1 MRIGIVYETTYPEF
15 KGGVERWFGE
25 LAKKLSENSFHVSY
39 LNTIGRVSQE
49 KNLEY
54 KEIGNSKYAFHK
66 TGERKSSNA
75 LVFAFSVFRGVRQE
89 KYDILYLSAFPF
101 LHIWAARIAQKLF
114 RRKLKIYVEWFELP
128 QRDFWIEEFGKLVGF
143 LGYSI
148 QQLSVRISDVNVCYL
163 QSTYD
168 QLTRLRKSRESTL
181 RLPGICMDSEYSIHQ
196 QVISGREDISQI
208 GRLTKDKQPILGL
221 ESVKQLRKNGW
232 NGHFHLVGSGPLESE
247 VRTFINDNNM
257 NQYVT
262 AYGNV
267 TEGSKWSIL
276 GKTAVLLHPSK
287 REGFGLALVEAAAA
301 GIPAVLIR
309 GANNKSTELGI
320 NPGLVSETSDSSE
333 LASLLK
339 HALQKQEE
347 FSAEC
352 LMWNRDVRTTMRA
365 ENSITALTNYLNSL

>member
-15 KGGVERWFGE
+15 KGGVERWFSH
-25 LAKKLSENSFHVSY
+25 LAKRLSEESFQISY

-75 LVFAFSVFRGVRQE
+75 LVFAFSVFRGVRKE

-101 LHIWAARIAQKLF
+101 LHIWTARFAQKLF
-114 RRKLKIYVEWFELP
+114 QRKFKIYVEWFELP
-128 QRDFWIEEFGKLVGF
+128 QRDFWIEEFGTLIGF
-143 LGYSI
+143 LGHFI
-148 QQLSVRISDVNVCYL
+148 QQLSVRISDMNVCYL

-168 QLTRLRKSRESTL
+168 QLIRIRKSRESTL
-181 RLPGICMDSEYSIHQ
+181 RLPGICMDSENIIHE

-221 ESVKQLRKNGW
+221 ESVRQLRENGW
-232 NGHFHLVGSGPLESE
+232 NGHFHLVGSGPLELDI
-247 VRTFINDNNM
+247 RTFINEHNM

-262 AYGNV
+262 AHGDV
-267 TEGSKWSIL
+267 TEQSKWNIL
-276 GKTAVLLHPSK
+276 DKTAVLLHPSK
-287 REGFGLALVEAAAA
+287 REGFGLAIVEAAAA

-309 GANNKSTELGI
+309 GTNNKSTELGI
-320 NPGLVSETSDSSE
+320 NPGLVSETSNSSD
-333 LASLLK
+333 LSSLLK

-352 LMWNRDVRTTMRA
+352 LTWNRGVRTTMRA
-365 ENSITALTNYLNSL
+365 ENSIAALTNHFNSL

>member
-1 MRIGIVYETTYPEF
+1 MQIGIVYETTYPEF
-15 KGGVERWFGE
+15 KGGVERWFSE

-89 KYDILYLSAFPF
+89 KYDIVYLSAFPF
-101 LHIWAARIAQKLF
+101 LHIWTARIAQKLF
-114 RRKLKIYVEWFELP
+114 RRKFKIYVEWFELP
-128 QRDFWIEEFGKLVGF
+128 KRDFWIEEFGTLVGL

-168 QLTRLRKSRESTL
+168 QLNHNKKSRESTL
-181 RLPGICMDSEYSIHQ
+181 KLPGICMDSEHSNHQ
-196 QVISGREDISQI
+196 QVILGREDISQI

-221 ESVKQLRKNGW
+221 ETVKQLRENGW
-232 NGHFHLVGSGPLESE
+232 NGHFHLVGSGPLESD
-247 VRTFINDNNM
+247 VRAFIKDNNM

-262 AYGNV
+262 AYGDV
-267 TEGSKWSIL
+267 TEQSKWNIL
-276 GKTAVLLHPSK
+276 DKTAVLLHPSK
-287 REGFGLALVEAAAA
+287 REGFGLAIVEAAAA

-320 NPGLVSETSDSSE
+320 NPSLVSETNDSSE

-347 FSAEC
+347 YSAEC
-352 LMWNRDVRTTMRA
+352 LTWNRDVRTTMRA
-365 ENSITALTNYLNSL
+365 ENSIAALTNHLNSL

>member
-1 MRIGIVYETTYPEF
+1 MRIAIVYETTYPEF
-15 KGGVERWFGE
+15 KGGVERWFLY
-25 LAKKLSENSFHVSY
+25 LAKRLSEESFQVSY

-66 TGERKSSNA
+66 SGERRSSNA
-75 LVFAFSVFRGVRQE
+75 LVFAMSVFRGVREE
-89 KYDILYLSAFPF
+89 KFDVLYLSAFPF
-101 LHIWAARIAQKLF
+101 IHIWAARIAQKLF
-114 RRKLKIYVEWFELP
+114 RKKFKIYVEWFELP
-128 QRDFWIEEFGKLVGF
+128 KLVFWREEFGTLFGHLGF
-143 LGYSI
+143 YI

-163 QSTYD
+163 KSTYE
-168 QLTRLRKSRESTL
+168 QLSSIRQSKESTL
-181 RLPGICMDSEYSIHQ
+181 KLPGICMDSEETIRQ
-196 QVISGREDISQI
+196 DANSGREDISQI

-221 ESVKQLRKNGW
+221 EAVKLLRENGW
-232 NGHFHLVGSGPLESE
+232 KGHFHIVGSGPLESD
-247 VRTFINDNNM
+247 VRAFINANNM

-262 AYGNV
+262 AHGDV
-267 TEGSKWSIL
+267 TEQSKWCIL

-301 GIPAVLIR
+301 GIPTVLIR

-320 NPGLVSETSDSSE
+320 NPSLVSETNQSSE
-333 LASLLK
+333 LASLLA

-352 LMWNRDVRTTMRA
+352 LTWNRDIRTTMRA
-365 ENSITALTNYLNSL
+365 ESSIAALTNHLSSL